1 MSPLAGAGAALGPE
15 HGSHGYQHSYA
26 QPETV
31 ATPIYRP
38 EATCSGPIQYGTEM
52 DLGTGLSDE
61 EQMLAAM
68 QALRQVSDIVFTP
81 SSIRQ
86 PFFLSSPPSGRI

>member
-1 MSPLAGAGAALGPE
+1 MPGAGAVLGPE
-15 HGSHGYQHSYA
+15 HGSHGYQHSYG

-38 EATCSGPIQYGTEM
+38 EATYGGPIQYGTEM
-52 DLGTGLSDE
+52 DLGTGLPDE

-68 QALRQVSDIVFTP
+68 QALRQVSTIALAP
-81 SSIRQ
+81 SHIR
-86 PFFLSSPPSGRI
+86 